1 MSRLSTKGKVC
12 KDSMDGQDRSDG
24 SDDAMTAPGPVPK
37 YPGIPLLYEPKEYT
51 YAEPSRT
58 MHSEHT

>member
-1 MSRLSTKGKVC
+1 
-12 KDSMDGQDRSDG
+12 MDGQDRSDG